1 MIEQAKTAV
10 AEDGGFYNG
19 LLRYRTDAL
28 AAMSVGGR
36 AGHSGLWTLDV
47 DEGEYQPGVQQRWE
61 VAVRPAT
68 EARQAVHHER
78 EAARSS
84 SREQAVAA
92 KREETKQRI
101 IRAAAKYQQGETAT
115 VIRDTAGLHDREFK
129 PALREIVEAGGLLP
143 CQITKPCRKTPF
155 PGYVLSS
162 YANPIQR
169 WLCGQ
174 NGQATA
180 DNLHHL
186 MTTTSRL
193 PDKSMLKSLLVQM
206 APGQRI
212 ALVRNAPHRCLL
224 SRGFPKIAPGVR
236 STNDGPWVVR

>member
-1 MIEQAKTAV
+1 MGSYATAP
-10 AEDGGFYNG
+10 
-19 LLRYRTDAL
+19 DAL

-47 DEGEYQPGVQQRWE
+47 DEGEYQPGVQRRWE

-212 ALVRNAPHRCLL
+212 ALVSNAPRRCLL